1 VKLSLE
7 ETILG
12 PAATFLAASQGS
24 TSLYDNAWFIGIS
37 TGLASGAIIAI
48 VTPLFL
54 RRRRARD
61 LAIRRERAADDTLS
75 TLRPAVASGTL
86 PSGPVVEAIARAADS
101 RRGLDP
107 KLATPITALMDQLIS
122 EIMSSAF
129 LAPDA
134 RLQLANRLL
143 SLRSE
148 LDREPVIKHAQD
160 SRGNYKLTTIA
171 TSVVGALAFGAASA
185 LSAYLKTWVPLAIIS
200 GVAVLG
206 IIFTQAGDRIS
217 RLGFGGASI
226 EFARPVMSYNAL
238 AEAVEFID
246 TSQANTDP
254 KDRVTGNGTASRSSN
269 SEPPATTT

>member
-1 VKLSLE
+1 MRIHLTL
-7 ETILG
+7 
-12 PAATFLAASQGS
+12 LAASQVS
-24 TSLYDNAWFIGIS
+24 ASWYDNAWFIGIS

-48 VTPLFL
+48 ITPLFL

-75 TLRPAVASGTL
+75 TLRPAVATGTL
-86 PSGPVVEAIARAADS
+86 PSAPVVEAIARASAF
-101 RRGLDP
+101 RRGLDS
-107 KLATPITALMDQLIS
+107 KLATPVTGLMDQMIS
-122 EIMSSAF
+122 EIMISPF

-134 RLQLANRLL
+134 RLQLADRLL

-148 LDREPVIKHAQD
+148 LESAPITKPAQD
-160 SRGNYKLTTIA
+160 GPGTYKLTTIA

-185 LSAYLKTWVPLAIIS
+185 VSVYLKSWVPLAII
-200 GVAVLG
+200 GAVAVLG

-226 EFARPVMSYNAL
+226 EFNVPNIGAYV
-238 AEAVEFID
+238 AESAEIIGAP
-246 TSQANTDP
+246 QANTGSE
-254 KDRVTGNGTASRSSN
+254 DRVNGNGAASRSSD